1 MIFTYNDLI
10 FNEEIPA
17 GLRDVMRIGES
28 GSLPIVRKLDDR
40 RVEFKIPE
48 PFAPFLNATGAAILP
63 KHVLEKTL
71 KTRGPDGQLL
81 FLSTWD
87 TSTDPSTIVG
97 NGPYKIKRF
106 VPGERIV
113 FESNE
118 YYWDTGEDGRQKPYV
133 KELIWPVVTSQD
145 AEFVRFRSGDSDMVS
160 VTPNIFPLVKQD
172 EKRATTQYTKA
183 APSPLASSL
192 RST

>member
-28 GSLPIVRKLDDR
+28 GSLPVVRKLDDR

-63 KHVLEKTL
+63 KTCARKDPQHPRPRWSAPVFIYL
-71 KTRGPDGQLL
+71 
-81 FLSTWD
+81 D

-133 KELIWPVVTSQD
+133 KELISASRYLTRRRIRPV
-145 AEFVRFRSGDSDMVS
+145 
-160 VTPNIFPLVKQD
+160 PLW
-172 EKRATTQYTKA
+172 RLGY
-183 APSPLASSL
+183 S
-192 RST
+192 